1 MSVMIQ
7 PRGEVGGGVAAHLQ
21 CSHCGHFSKSHAE
34 QLSHL
39 ATYHP
44 TCLDAVTMGRLGN
57 ILMYQSSARL
67 FHCSQCFY
75 TSREFAKL
83 YKHIITKHCIDNMA
97 GTVGRGGGDGGGDAG
112 SKGMGDAAKER
123 GGDAGEAKERGGDA
137 GEAKERGG
145 DAGEGREDAGKR
157 GGDSGGGNVGGQG
170 GEDGDVKRE
179 GEVEEVKDAP
189 NRKSSEEEEPRKVP
203 ESVKVKVE
211 GEKRDLMI
219 DGGSFRCLICGWR
232 NKHKSVSA
240 SHVVL
245 KHEIPKSYAIQ
256 AIKWEDAVLTKTPG
270 GMAEDEEG
278 AGLSEEMLKKE
289 IEASAKVISF
299 VSTRYICLICGW
311 KTKIK
316 GFAISHVVRSH
327 NVECPFRCTEC
338 PQSFFLPSQLQHHVR
353 LFHRPGRYA
362 CPFCSFRS
370 EYIGGFRRHCSRCS
384 VREEVGEGA
393 EGGEE
398 TVAKEARESRKRR
411 STEMMMIDDIKEEE
425 DD

>member
-44 TCLDAVTMGRLGN
+44 TCLDGVTVGRLGN
-57 ILMYQSSARL
+57 ILIYQSSARL
-67 FHCSQCFY
+67 FHCFECFY
-75 TSREFAKL
+75 TSRDFAKL
-83 YKHIITKHCIDNMA
+83 YKHIITKHCIDNME
-97 GTVGRGGGDGGGDAG
+97 GTVGRGGGDGEGDAG
-112 SKGMGDAAKER
+112 SKGMGDAGE
-123 GGDAGEAKERGGDA
+123 GGEDAG
-137 GEAKERGG
+137 GEAGERGG

-157 GGDSGGGNVGGQG
+157 GGDLGGGGDNVGGQG

-189 NRKSSEEEEPRKVP
+189 NRKSSEEEEQRKVP

-316 GFAISHVVRSH
+316 GTVAPSLYLSQNALPRHVWFY
-327 NVECPFRCTEC
+327 VEHTHLEVIR
-338 PQSFFLPSQLQHHVR
+338 
-353 LFHRPGRYA
+353 
-362 CPFCSFRS
+362 CSFLSDRHVIVINPADLEAAFLEDFS
-370 EYIGGFRRHCSRCS
+370 STGFW
-384 VREEVGEGA
+384 
-393 EGGEE
+393 
-398 TVAKEARESRKRR
+398 KQNYL
-411 STEMMMIDDIKEEE
+411 
-425 DD
+425 